1 MNTTD
6 YFNLT
11 LLCELIRE
19 DINEMKKYLQV

>member
-19 DINEMKKYLQV
+19 DINQIKQVLK